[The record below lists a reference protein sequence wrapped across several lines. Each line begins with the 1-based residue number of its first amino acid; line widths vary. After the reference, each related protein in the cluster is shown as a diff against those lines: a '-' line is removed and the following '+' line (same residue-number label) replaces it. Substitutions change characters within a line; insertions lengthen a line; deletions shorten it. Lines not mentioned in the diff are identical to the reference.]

1 MNNPYVTALTWPS
14 VEGMATGRERGG
26 FPPDSHES
34 KVCRLHIYIIGG
46 VRSAV
51 GVKRSVIVAGH

>member
-1 MNNPYVTALTWPS
+1 MTALTWPS

-46 VRSAV
+46 ARSAV
-51 GVKRSVIVAGH
+51 GVMRSVIVAGH